1 MILVKNLKSPFCKLG
16 LEIMFDNL
24 LRKQVLLDYLNT
36 NFANYYKVTQSVYRP
51 FKYLASQL
59 VKQTVNLSVNWSM
72 RQPVCHVPTI
82 QSFSQLIYEW
92 NS

>member
-16 LEIMFDNL
+16 LEIVFDDL
-24 LRKQVLLDYLNT
+24 VRKQVLLDYLNT
-36 NFANYYKVTQSVYRP
+36 NFANCYKTQSVYRP

-72 RQPVCHVPTI
+72 SQPVSHVPTI

>member
-36 NFANYYKVTQSVYRP
+36 NCANYFKLLSQSINH
-51 FKYLASQL
+51 S
-59 VKQTVNLSVNWSM
+59 NIW
-72 RQPVCHVPTI
+72 PV
-82 QSFSQLIYEW
+82 S
-92 NS
+92 

>member
-59 VKQTVNLSVNWSM
+59 
-72 RQPVCHVPTI
+72 
-82 QSFSQLIYEW
+82 
-92 NS
+92 